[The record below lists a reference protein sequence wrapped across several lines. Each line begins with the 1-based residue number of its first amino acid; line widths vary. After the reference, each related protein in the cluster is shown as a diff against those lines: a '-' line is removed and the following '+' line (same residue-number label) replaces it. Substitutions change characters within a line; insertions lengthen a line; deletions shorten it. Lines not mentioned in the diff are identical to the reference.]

1 MGREKK
7 LRRKE
12 FQATPKTIK
21 EAFKLN
27 EKLFRWSFE
36 KCHWEH
42 KGWQDFKELRK
53 FVEQVITKLQELEFV
68 EQVITKLQE
77 LEFVEQVITKL
88 QELEKMSWQEILD
101 ASGGKSAGHGNN
113 NHFIGGQKLP
123 AEERRIFIERGYMR
137 DFEKVFSLRLSG
149 KERLIGVVDLNV
161 FKILWYDKEHRF
173 FKPP

>member
-53 FVEQVITKLQELEFV
+53 
-68 EQVITKLQE
+68 
-77 LEFVEQVITKL
+77 FVEQVITKL